1 MPASGCGARHGDAN
15 EKVKNMKRTAV
26 LAKYEPICES
36 IVDHMPNR
44 FYDPGAI
51 MISCYE
57 NDVPAFIEAE
67 MARLYA
73 SLYSSLVQ
81 FRIYGDGRDTST
93 YIVRKGGKIVTV
105 LLFQQDGG
113 KVRVV
118 NEVIKIDE
126 EDISRFAAYIFANV
140 ESATVIFFKSI
151 QTDLQKIPFPHQRF
165 NHLEDIVLTMPQ
177 TAEDYVASL
186 GKNTRRNIKRY
197 TKKLR
202 EAFPSFY
209 YDVSEKDE
217 VDEQTIRD
225 IVNLNRARMADK
237 NKVSAIDEE
246 ETERII
252 LLTKECGLVGVARI
266 DGRVCA
272 GGISFRVGSNYFLSV
287 IAHDPAYDDYWLG
300 ILCCYLTICEC
311 IARGGKEFHF
321 LWGEYEY
328 KYTLLGVKR
337 DLDKLAIYR
346 SHAQMLL
353 NGDMA
358 LSLVFHGYARQ
369 ARLWLHA
376 AKHRDSF
383 LSRLTIASLNR
394 WQLLKQRSHGIPVKH
409 K

>member
-1 MPASGCGARHGDAN
+1 MKGTA
-15 EKVKNMKRTAV
+15 KV
-26 LAKYEPICES
+26 AKDEPICEP
-36 IVDHMPNR
+36 VVNHMSNR
-44 FYDPGAI
+44 LYDRGDI
-51 MISCYE
+51 TISCYE
-57 NDVPAFIEAE
+57 NDVPAFIEVE
-67 MARLYA
+67 MVRLYA
-73 SLYSSLVQ
+73 SVYSSLAQ
-81 FRIYGDGRDTST
+81 FRIYSDGHDTST

-113 KVRVV
+113 KVSVV

-151 QTDLQKIPFPHQRF
+151 QTDLRKIPFPHQRF

-177 TAEDYVASL
+177 TAEDYVAGL

-202 EAFPSFY
+202 ESFPSFH
-209 YDVSEKDE
+209 YDVFEKDD

-237 NKVSAIDEE
+237 NKVSVIDEK
-246 ETERII
+246 ETKRII
-252 LLTKECGLVGVARI
+252 LLAKECGLVGVARI

-300 ILCCYLTICEC
+300 ILCCYFTICEC
-311 IARGGKEFHF
+311 IARDGKEFHF

-328 KYTLLGVKR
+328 KYTLQGVKR
-337 DLDKLAIYR
+337 DLDKLVIYR
-346 SHAQMLL
+346 SHAQMLF
-353 NGDMA
+353 NGDIA
-358 LSLVFHGYARQ
+358 LNFLFHGYARQ
-369 ARLWLHA
+369 ARQWLHA

-383 LSRLTIASLNR
+383 LSRLAVGSLNR
-394 WQLLKQRSHGIPVKH
+394 WRLLKQRSHDISVKH